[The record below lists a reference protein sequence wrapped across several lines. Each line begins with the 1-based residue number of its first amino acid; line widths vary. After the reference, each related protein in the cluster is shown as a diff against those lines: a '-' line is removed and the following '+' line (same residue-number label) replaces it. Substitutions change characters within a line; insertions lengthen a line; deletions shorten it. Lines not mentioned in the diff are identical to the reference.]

1 MAEFPHFSDGRY
13 GKLTPEVLNGLIDK
27 VNSID
32 AIMQQP
38 STHMSRQRGAS
49 SQFPMPAQLTGLLG
63 QGEETDDP
71 EQQPLIG
78 YSWQSLVWGG
88 TRWNHG
94 PYKYIPQEELEEGQ
108 KASPAIMIGGT
119 SASMNSS
126 LVNSFVLLHP
136 FNSSDG
142 GSFLGF
148 QTPIQSN
155 TFIGKIVTSNEGCS
169 VPEDQQYQV
178 AIQKVEDG
186 AFVGTGEFT
195 TAVNGT
201 EIERGGNMGG
211 QLSGSQCN
219 VNLVPASIPNGMFVV
234 CQRMTDDL
242 SIFTLANDLCVTC
255 NCESTS
261 TDTARSEVDRSV
273 EKYRQSNSDL
283 IGDSSN
289 QVDNF
294 SGSIAGEMNK

>member
-1 MAEFPHFSDGRY
+1 MAEFPHFSDGKF

-38 STHMSRQRGAS
+38 NTHMSRQRGAS

-63 QGEETDDP
+63 QGEEGEEP

-78 YSWQSLVWGG
+78 YSWQSLVWAG

-94 PYKYIPQEELEEGQ
+94 PYKYVPQEDLEEGQ

-211 QLSGSQCN
+211 QLSGSSCN
-219 VNLVPASIPNGMFVV
+219 VNVVPASIPNGMFVV

-242 SIFTLANDLCVTC
+242 AIFTLANDSCVTC
-255 NCESTS
+255 VCESTV
-261 TDTARSEVDRSV
+261 TETARSEIDKSV
-273 EKYRQSNSDL
+273 EEYRQTM
-283 IGDSSN
+283 GDVLGDPSS
-289 QVDNF
+289 QVDKF

>member
-1 MAEFPHFSDGRY
+1 MAEFPHFSDGKF

-38 STHMSRQRGAS
+38 NTHMSRQRGAS

-63 QGEETDDP
+63 QGEEGEDP

-78 YSWQSLVWGG
+78 YSWQSLVWAG
-88 TRWNHG
+88 TRWNQG
-94 PYKYIPQEELEEGQ
+94 PYKYVPQEELEEGQ

-142 GSFLGF
+142 SSFLGF

-178 AIQKVEDG
+178 AIQKVENG

-211 QLSGSQCN
+211 QLSGSSCN

-242 SIFTLANDLCVTC
+242 SIFTLANDSCVTC
-255 NCESTS
+255 ACDSTA
-261 TDTARSEVDRSV
+261 TDTAKSEVDKSV
-273 EKYRQSNSDL
+273 DEYRQNMGNVL
-283 IGDSSN
+283 GDST
-289 QVDNF
+289 QVDKF